1 MASPDDDALVKP
13 VVLAVSAFLDA
24 VLRDDVPAITAGL
37 TEQSLQRV
45 GLAVFGTGALGV
57 ALGLAAQPHQ
67 VGLTSVEAG
76 DGVAVAEVRG
86 QNEVGDDVSASTVM
100 LAHEAGAW
108 KVDDI
113 WPVPAD
119 CEFDP
124 DLILEPTVLFY
135 NGQAQLPIAS
145 GAVLDAVEAVLVPGL
160 QRAGLGLQMLVQ
172 GVALWRAFRGGGA
185 VPGDAALWAA
195 VTHLAVLAV
204 AAVDPNPQQV
214 AEAYG
219 VPMEDVAAGF
229 GQLASRLGFGGE
241 AEQAPPPPA
250 SSGLVDLSG
259 RPLLPSGS
267 QAARGGI
274 ILPGR

>member
-1 MASPDDDALVKP
+1 MTSPDDDALVKP
-13 VVLAVSAFLDA
+13 VVLAVSAFLDS

-57 ALGLAAQPHQ
+57 ALGLASQPHQ

-86 QNEVGDDVSASTVM
+86 QNEAGDDVSASTVM
-100 LAHEAGAW
+100 LAQEAGAW

-160 QRAGLGLQMLVQ
+160 QRAGLGLQM
-172 GVALWRAFRGGGA
+172 
-185 VPGDAALWAA
+185 
-195 VTHLAVLAV
+195 
-204 AAVDPNPQQV
+204 
-214 AEAYG
+214 
-219 VPMEDVAAGF
+219 
-229 GQLASRLGFGGE
+229 
-241 AEQAPPPPA
+241 
-250 SSGLVDLSG
+250 
-259 RPLLPSGS
+259 
-267 QAARGGI
+267 
-274 ILPGR
+274 